1 MPTSLFGDA
10 PVISRARAGLAHA
23 WVQPKIA
30 NQLLRRLEALN
41 IADGCRQRER
51 HRHVDPGDCHQARD
65 ALVSQSAACEI
76 LLDDPEIDPQSIEFP
91 QMPLDSSAL
100 IVRQDLFR

>member
-1 MPTSLFGDA
+1 MMG
-10 PVISRARAGLAHA
+10 RAWAGLAHA
-23 WVQPKIA
+23 WVQPEIA

-51 HRHVDPGDCHQARD
+51 HHHVDPGDRHQARD

-76 LLDDPEIDPQSIEFP
+76 PLDDPEIFPQSIEFP
-91 QMPLDSSAL
+91 QMPLDSIAL
-100 IVRQDLFR
+100 IVR